1 MERGTVRLDQQLEF
15 HEKCDNVCG
24 QFLKNQYYFRVEQH
38 PVIDYKRL
46 ECSQVE
52 LEQYVEFH
60 KKYNDFFCQ
69 QLKIQHHF
77 RLEQHQKQYFQQ
89 HVQSEAHRVFSYGQS
104 AIHGLFRCVQHQEQF
119 PVIKQH
125 RVFRLQ
131 LGT

>member
-15 HEKCDNVCG
+15 HQKCDNVCG

-77 RLEQHQKQYFQQ
+77 RLEQLPLVHIENSKQET
-89 HVQSEAHRVFSYGQS
+89 VLV
-104 AIHGLFRCVQHQEQF
+104 
-119 PVIKQH
+119 
-125 RVFRLQ
+125 RLSDKSIFEI
-131 LGT
+131 LRTKMSGELYDEE